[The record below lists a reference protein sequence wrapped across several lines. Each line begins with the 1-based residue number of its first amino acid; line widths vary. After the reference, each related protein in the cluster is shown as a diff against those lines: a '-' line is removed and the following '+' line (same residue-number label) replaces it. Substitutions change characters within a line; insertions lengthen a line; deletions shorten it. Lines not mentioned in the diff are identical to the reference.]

1 MLQKKMDLFEKIIF
15 RTGFMPRGIGR
26 ARVSGLRSNEG
37 ESRNPGKP
45 VKNGL
50 LAIFT
55 NDFFQNPP
63 FLMQRIYRA
72 VRGAAGFSVKIA
84 KNLRKE

>member
-1 MLQKKMDLFEKIIF
+1 MLQKKMDLFGKIIF

-26 ARVSGLRSNEG
+26 VRVSGLRSNEG

-50 LAIFT
+50 LKFAKGIK
-55 NDFFQNPP
+55 
-63 FLMQRIYRA
+63 RSA
-72 VRGAAGFSVKIA
+72 KGAAP
-84 KNLRKE
+84 KNKKL